1 MEIWRILE
9 LNNNWTQGNTILI
22 FIGYLKTLG
31 QYIFRV
37 YIVFRNGTVPIH

>member
-22 FIGYLKTLG
+22 CIGYLKAK
-31 QYIFRV
+31 YIFRV